1 MKVTIVIN
9 DLDIRGGTHKQVLR
23 LSQYLKSC
31 DCELVIATKF
41 FNLEKTYPEFKE
53 FDIVYI
59 YDENPTTLRLN
70 EGVLSKLRNKIQLFF
85 DAIKLAKKIPV
96 DSVIVNFHD
105 NNLYTTMLL
114 TKLFFCKKARFVWQ
128 VNDLPLAFH
137 VGVARAIKNT
147 WKDNVRR
154 IYFRF
159 VAKCTDVIT
168 VNVTKNAER
177 VKQCFDREAKVFYC
191 GVDVNDKLQKHSYN
205 IKDNKVNILS
215 SGVFFPYRNY
225 ESLIGV
231 IETLKNKNVN
241 VHLDVIGATDRVPEY
256 SEKIKNLVKEKQLEN
271 EITIW
276 GQVDDEKYVELHN
289 QADMFAFINI
299 NQSWGLAVFEAMSCG
314 LPVIVSESVG
324 AIELLH
330 NDEDAIIVDPENIEQ
345 VSDVVLKLMN
355 DKDYY
360 SKISDN
366 AYKVVKEFTWDKL
379 YSERMLDL
387 FEELIKK

>member
-1 MKVTIVIN
+1 MDVRYLYEKNIPVVYQSGISGKIKRKKHAFDDACELMKKVPKDCDIVNLHDKGIFLTI
-9 DLDIRGGTHKQVLR
+9 LLLR
-23 LSQYLKSC
+23 LTLKKK
-31 DCELVIATKF
+31 TKF
-41 FNLEKTYPEFKE
+41 
-53 FDIVYI
+53 IW
-59 YDENPTTLRLN
+59 
-70 EGVLSKLRNKIQLFF
+70 QL
-85 DAIKLAKKIPV
+85 
-96 DSVIVNFHD
+96 
-105 NNLYTTMLL
+105 
-114 TKLFFCKKARFVWQ
+114 
-128 VNDLPLAFH
+128 NDLPYCFH
-137 VGVARAIKNT
+137 VGVHENIGDSRRQKIERSFFRA
-147 WKDNVRR
+147 
-154 IYFRF
+154 F
-159 VAKCTDVIT
+159 AKKMNEIT

-177 VKQCFDREAKVFYC
+177 VKQCFGRDAKVFYC

-231 IETLKNKNVN
+231 IENLKNKNVN
-241 VHLDVIGATDRVPEY
+241 VHLDVIGSTEFDKEY

-360 SKISDN
+360 SKISEN

-379 YSERMLDL
+379 YSERMLGL
-387 FEELIKK
+387 FNELTET